1 MDDMMG
7 ISKVQAKITTF
18 DPAEGPV
25 GELIMIEGAG
35 FGENMDAVK
44 AWIGNVPAPVLGVLD
59 DMIQIEVPMGVRR
72 GAIKIKVG
80 ANPITKSKKLFV
92 VKE

>member
-7 ISKVQAKITTF
+7 IAKVQPKITSF
-18 DPAEGPV
+18 EPGEGPV
-25 GELIMIEGAG
+25 GELIMIEGSG
-35 FGENMDAVK
+35 FGEDMDTVK

-80 ANPITKSKKLFV
+80 ANPITKSAKLFV